1 VQILFCTKTNK
12 CIIISQII
20 TIIIGQNTKIKKNK
34 IKTMKSL
41 PASSVTCAHAHTQR
55 LTSMLRLARESHMIV
70 AMHTSHDTQPHTI
83 AATN

>member
-1 VQILFCTKTNK
+1 
-12 CIIISQII
+12 
-20 TIIIGQNTKIKKNK
+20 
-34 IKTMKSL
+34 MKSL